1 MQRTSSQQ
9 KQQASDQF
17 DASLT
22 KLHNSPQHGA
32 DILSVRL
39 CGTMEDFHT
48 SLSTETKRDI
58 NRWCGW
64 YVLRPG
70 KFGCLECNITMITVM
85 QLKTSSLKHI
95 QFSFMARVASTKAIE
110 NSYIMILQYVP
121 ALRKFKFWIFQ
132 IWDWTFKIWK
142 IKNHD
147 VFLWDDGMGFL
158 DSWDIFYF
166 IPEI

>member
-85 QLKTSSLKHI
+85 QLKTSSLKFI

-110 NSYIMILQYVP
+110 NSYIMYPPWGNSNFEFFRFGIEP
-121 ALRKFKFWIFQ
+121 SKFGKS
-132 IWDWTFKIWK
+132 KITM
-142 IKNHD
+142 
-147 VFLWDDGMGFL
+147 FFYGMMGW
-158 DSWDIFYF
+158 DSWIPGIFF
-166 IPEI
+166 TSSQRSRGK